1 MTKVDLIAK
10 VAADADLTKKAA
22 EQAVNAVLEGIT
34 EALKSGDKVS
44 LVGFG
49 TFEAHERAARTCLN
63 PRTKEPVEVPA
74 TVVPSFK
81 AGKALKDA
89 VASK

>member
-49 TFEAHERAARTCLN
+49 DARARRPHLPESAYEGAR
-63 PRTKEPVEVPA
+63 
-74 TVVPSFK
+74 
-81 AGKALKDA
+81 
-89 VASK
+89 